1 MKINENTNISL
12 PVRNLLALCAAVAI
26 GIFSY
31 TSIQERITSLETS
44 RELHQADLLK
54 KSEQLPTDQEQ
65 FMLLEHISG
74 QVESIQ
80 EEMEVMRNNNVNITY
95 AMKDIEKIK
104 ESLEDIKDKV
114 RANGS
119 GQ

>member
-1 MKINENTNISL
+1 MKINDNTNISL
-12 PVRNLLALCAAVAI
+12 PLRNLIALCVAVGLGII
-26 GIFSY
+26 GY
-31 TSIQERITSLETS
+31 TELTARLTSLETS

-74 QVESIQ
+74 QVENIQ
-80 EEMEVMRNNNVNITY
+80 KEMETMRNNNVNITY

-104 ESLEDIKDKV
+104 DQLESIKDKV
-114 RANGS
+114 RKNGN
-119 GQ
+119 

>member
-65 FMLLEHISG
+65 FMLLEHLAS

-80 EEMEVMRNNNVNITY
+80 AEMELMRNNNVNIKY
-95 AMKDIEKIK
+95 AMSDIEKIK
-104 ESLEDIKDKV
+104 QSLEIIKDKV

-119 GQ
+119 H